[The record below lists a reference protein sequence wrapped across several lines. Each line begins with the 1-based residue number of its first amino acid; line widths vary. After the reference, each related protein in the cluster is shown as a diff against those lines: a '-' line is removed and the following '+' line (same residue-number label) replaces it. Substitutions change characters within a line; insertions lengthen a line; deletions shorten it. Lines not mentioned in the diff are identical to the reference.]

1 MCANYAPVQR
11 QILRD
16 VFDVE
21 PPAAEWKPEV
31 LPGDAAP
38 VVRTDIEGRRESVL
52 AIFGL
57 VHRSRTLQGSQSFE
71 TMNARFECVG
81 DRSSS
86 SGPWHRSQFC
96 LVPATAIYETSY
108 EAGASSK
115 RYRIWLKDEPAFGIA
130 GLWRDW
136 PDGTYSFAM
145 LTVSAYQHPVM
156 KRMQAPGKEKRSV
169 VIVPRTQWADWLSC
183 RDPGL
188 ARSFM
193 TLYPADEMAAEPA
206 PRSKEAIV

>member
-1 MCANYAPVQR
+1 MCTNYAPVQR
-11 QILRD
+11 QLLRD
-16 VFDVE
+16 IFGVE
-21 PPAAEWKPEV
+21 PPAAAWKPEI

-38 VVRTDIEGRRESVL
+38 IIRTDIEGRREGVL
-52 AIFGL
+52 ATFGL

-71 TMNARFECVG
+71 TMNARAECAG

-86 SGPWHRSQFC
+86 SGAWHRSQLC
-96 LVPATAIYETSY
+96 LIPATAIYETSY
-108 EAGASSK
+108 ESGSK
-115 RYRIWLKDEPAFGIA
+115 PTRYRIWLPDEPAFGIA
-130 GLWRDW
+130 GLWKEW

-145 LTVSAYQHPVM
+145 LTVSASHHPVM
-156 KRMQAPGKEKRSV
+156 KRMHASGKEKRCV

-206 PRSKEAIV
+206 PRSNEATV